1 VVLAAFSAGA
11 DGVRLVDVVEVA
23 AVAVASCP
31 RIAGA
36 RPLPAVMQH
45 GLSQA
50 APAVLILVVVVGV
63 ARPVPAA
70 AAAAVEA
77 VA

>member
-1 VVLAAFSAGA
+1 MVLAAFSAGA
-11 DGVRLVDVVEVA
+11 DGVRMVDVVEVA
-23 AVAVASCP
+23 AVASCP
-31 RIAGA
+31 HIAGA
-36 RPLPAVMQH
+36 RLLPAVMQH
-45 GLSQA
+45 DLSRA